1 MTRGPRERLRVA
13 IVGGGPKGLYALERL
28 LAHAAEADAH
38 LDVALFDPAER
49 PGAGPNY
56 APDLP
61 GYLLMNF
68 AAEQIDMWPRRGA
81 PAPVGSC
88 PTFSEWRDP
97 ADPRS
102 QTRYPARAS
111 VGRYLAE
118 GLAHLLATAP
128 AAVRIDHRRSRI
140 ESLTRD
146 DGKWITDSGRFQEVL
161 LALGHAQRSES
172 GLDRDAIGRG
182 VRLVPAVFPVAEM
195 LGEAMVPPRSRVA
208 IRGFALTMIDAALA
222 LTEGRGGRFRRE
234 RGGPRLRYQ
243 DGDCSPAV
251 ILPFS
256 RSGRPMLAKT
266 GPEWSRERDLDRLLG
281 PALDRVAR
289 LPSPIDV
296 RRDLLPALGAVAA
309 EALARLGSASDEVT
323 ALSRGLE
330 AATGIEPPRAEL
342 SAAAELARSVAI
354 AAGTEPPDHQWAL
367 GHAWRATYP
376 AIVARFGA
384 EGLEPEQWPAFR
396 RLATR
401 MERIAFGP
409 PPINAAK
416 LAALIDA
423 GVVDPSLS
431 RGRLDLRSE
440 STWLAQPGGEHR
452 VDVVIDAV
460 LPGPGAV
467 GLAQPPI
474 PGLLADG
481 LVRVATGRRGLE
493 LTPEIVCV
501 GAGGDPT
508 PGLAAI
514 GRPTEDWVIGNDTLS
529 RTVHDEPD
537 RWARRVVESAVGG

>member
-1 MTRGPRERLRVA
+1 MSACGSRSSAAGRRAYTHSSGCSLTRPRRS
-13 IVGGGPKGLYALERL
+13 
-28 LAHAAEADAH
+28 AH
-38 LDVALFDPAER
+38 LDVAVFDPAER

-61 GYLLMNF
+61 SYLLMNF

-81 PAPVGSC
+81 LAPVGSR

-97 ADPRS
+97 AGPPS
-102 QTRYPARAS
+102 EARYPARAA

-118 GLAHLLATAP
+118 GFGQLLAAAP

-140 ESLTRD
+140 ESLTSD
-146 DGKWITDSGRFQEVL
+146 DGKWIADSGRFEEVL
-161 LALGHAQRSES
+161 LAPGHAQRSEA

-195 LGEAMVPPRSRVA
+195 LGEAAVPPRSQVA

-234 RGGPRLRYQ
+234 RGGHRLQYQ
-243 DGDCSPAV
+243 DGDRSPAV

-281 PALDRVAR
+281 PALDRIAR

-309 EALARLGSASDEVT
+309 EALARLESRSEETT
-323 ALSRGLE
+323 ALSGWLE
-330 AATGIEPPRAEL
+330 AAIGIEPPRAEL
-342 SAAAELARSVAI
+342 SPEAELARSVAI
-354 AAGTEPPDHQWAL
+354 AAGTEPPDQQWAL

-423 GVVDPSLS
+423 GVVDPLLS
-431 RGRLDLRSE
+431 RGQLELRSE
-440 STWLAQPGGEHR
+440 STWLAQPGGGRR

-460 LPGPGAV
+460 LPEPGAV

-474 PGLLADG
+474 PRLLADG

-493 LTPEIVCV
+493 LTPDIVCV
-501 GAGGDPT
+501 GAGGEPT

-529 RTVHDEPD
+529 RTLHDEPD
-537 RWARRVVESAVGG
+537 RWAGRVVESAVRK